1 MKRSD
6 ESSATVRCT
15 DRRKLLF
22 ASLACLGAIY
32 SPVGHAAENCP
43 GGRDLVLTNGALLTV
58 DAADRTVNTVRIRG
72 KRFLTVGEPV
82 GRKEPCVDVVDL
94 GGRTVIPGLID
105 NHTHFVRTAQAPGP
119 FIAGLES
126 ADSIKELQDA
136 LATAAKKAEPG
147 EWVAAIGGFTP
158 KQFAEKRMPTREAML
173 TSHAVTGG
181 VITSAGVVLAGTFA
195 VLAVLPLVALTQLGV
210 TVALGVLLDTLVVR
224 SVLVPALTY
233 DFGKRVWWP
242 SRLARTLED

>member
-1 MKRSD
+1 MKTSGRSVI
-6 ESSATVRCT
+6 EGVGRATLLAWLAAGSLGVSA
-15 DRRKLLF
+15 
-22 ASLACLGAIY
+22 A
-32 SPVGHAAENCP
+32 GHAAESCP
-43 GGRDLVLTNGALLTV
+43 GGRDTVLTNGTILTV
-58 DAADRTVNTVRIRG
+58 DAADRTVSTVRIRG

-82 GRKEPCVDVVDL
+82 GRREPCVDFVDL

-158 KQFAEKRMPTREAML
+158 KQFAEKRMPTREEL
-173 TSHAVTGG
+173 TVAAPDTPVYMQVGYSTR
-181 VITSAGVVLAGTFA
+181 GVVNDAEIGRA
-195 VLAVLPLVALTQLGV
+195 HV
-210 TVALGVLLDTLVVR
+210 
-224 SVLVPALTY
+224 
-233 DFGKRVWWP
+233 
-242 SRLARTLED
+242 